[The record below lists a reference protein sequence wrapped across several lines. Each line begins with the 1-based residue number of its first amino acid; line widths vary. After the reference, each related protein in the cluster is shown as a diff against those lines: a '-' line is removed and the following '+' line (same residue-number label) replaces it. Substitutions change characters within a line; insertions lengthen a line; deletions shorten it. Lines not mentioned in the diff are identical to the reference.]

1 MSWSK
6 KYKKSID
13 CSNPKGFSQKAH
25 CAGRKARKRGDKTVS
40 KSVNER
46 KMKITEENQNF
57 FNSVK
62 EKWGLTNEGILSF
75 IFKRKLKKALDNNK
89 ELQKAIKDGDE
100 ALENLGI
107 QVKKLR
113 DMGYKI
119 PPELQVY
126 LK

>member
-46 KMKITEENQNF
+46 KMKITEENQKF

>member
-46 KMKITEENQNF
+46 KMKITEENQKF

-89 ELQKAIKDGDE
+89 ELQKAIKDGDK
-100 ALENLGI
+100 ALEDLGI
-107 QVKKLR
+107 EVKKLR